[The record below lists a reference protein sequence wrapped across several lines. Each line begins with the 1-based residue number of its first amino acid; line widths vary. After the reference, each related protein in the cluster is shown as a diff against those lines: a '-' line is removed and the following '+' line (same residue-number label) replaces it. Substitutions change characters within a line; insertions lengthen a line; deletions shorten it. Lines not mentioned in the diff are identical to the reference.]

1 MRLLPVI
8 ICFLIF
14 SCSTEKELSTIE
26 NLHIL
31 IESLSSDNMQGR
43 NPGTEGGQLAK
54 NYISEQFSLT
64 NLKTFD
70 NSYFHEVPAVSSTVK
85 DSSFFTISF
94 RDRDRKL
101 NYGSEVVFWSKRN
114 IKNQKIDS
122 SNLVFV
128 GYGIVAPEYNWNDYE
143 GIDVSG
149 KTVVMLINDPG
160 FDTGR
165 LNLFNGRAMTYYGRW
180 TYKFEEAAKQGAA
193 AAIIIHEEEAAAYPW
208 SVVENSWTG
217 PQLDLQ
223 RKDLGMSRTIL
234 ESWISIDVADEIF
247 TFTGFNYDLLKE
259 FALDKTFQAFEM
271 KGLSLT
277 SNINSDISYFSSHNL
292 IGYKEGVSQ
301 PDEYLIFM
309 AHWDHL
315 GVNKDLTGDQIFNGA
330 ADNAAGVAAVIELA
344 RKFDQ
349 VQTERSIIFTAL
361 TLEESGLLG
370 SAYLAEN
377 PPVDLAN
384 IVAGFNFDRI
394 LPTGK
399 TKDMAVIGYGAS
411 ELEDILEAELEKE
424 GRYINPDP
432 NPEKGYFYRSDHI
445 SFAKKGVPVLY
456 ADDGFDLEIGGV
468 IVYFS
473 LIILDRRFGI
483 DDPVGAISA
492 HGVVGIWG
500 VMAVV
505 FTGGSLVDQ
514 FVGVVAIA
522 GFTYVMSLLTIL
534 FIDRFITIRA
544 TDAEQELGLDA
555 SEIGVKSTTY

>member
-122 SNLVFV
+122 SDLVFV

-292 IGYKEGVSQ
+292 IGYKEGVSK

-384 IVAGFNFDRI
+384 VVAGFNFDRI

-411 ELEDILEAELEKE
+411 ELEDILEAELKKE

-456 ADDGFDLEIGGV
+456 ADDGFDLEIGG
-468 IVYFS
+468 IEKGFNEIY
-473 LIILDRRFGI
+473 DYTNYRY
-483 DDPVGAISA
+483 
-492 HGVVGIWG
+492 HGVDDEYDPSWN
-500 VMAVV
+500 
-505 FTGGSLVDQ
+505 LE
-514 FVGVVAIA
+514 
-522 GFTYVMSLLTIL
+522 GFEQTINTLFNISFELSNSNDWPNWYEGNEFREIRDAQLMSKNTP
-534 FIDRFITIRA
+534 
-544 TDAEQELGLDA
+544 
-555 SEIGVKSTTY
+555 

>member
-1 MRLLPVI
+1 MRLLPVLI
-8 ICFLIF
+8 SFLIF
-14 SCSTEKELSTIE
+14 SCSVEKELSTIE

-70 NSYFHEVPAVSSTVK
+70 NSFFHEVPAVSSTIK

-122 SNLVFV
+122 SDLVFV

-143 GIDVSG
+143 DIDVSG

-234 ESWISIDVADEIF
+234 ESWISIDAADEIF

-292 IGYKEGVSQ
+292 IGYKEGVSR
-301 PDEYLIFM
+301 PEEYLIFM

-315 GVNKDLTGDQIFNGA
+315 GVNKDLIGDQIFNGA

-344 RKFDQ
+344 RRFDQ
-349 VQTERSIIFTAL
+349 VQTERSIIFSAL

-384 IVAGFNFDRI
+384 VVAGFNFDRI

-399 TKDMAVIGYGAS
+399 TNDMAVIGYGAS
-411 ELEDILEAELEKE
+411 ELEDILEKELEKQ

-456 ADDGFDLEIGGV
+456 ADDGFDLEIGG
-468 IVYFS
+468 IEKGFNEIY
-473 LIILDRRFGI
+473 DYTNYRY
-483 DDPVGAISA
+483 
-492 HGVVGIWG
+492 HGVDDEYDPSWN
-500 VMAVV
+500 
-505 FTGGSLVDQ
+505 LE
-514 FVGVVAIA
+514 
-522 GFTYVMSLLTIL
+522 GFEQTINTLFNISFELSNSNDWPNWYEGNEFREIRDAQLTSKN
-534 FIDRFITIRA
+534 TP
-544 TDAEQELGLDA
+544 
-555 SEIGVKSTTY
+555 

>member
-1 MRLLPVI
+1 MRLFSLI
-8 ICFLIF
+8 LCFLIF
-14 SCSTEKELSTIE
+14 SCSFDDDITTIE
-26 NLHIL
+26 NLHL
-31 IESLSSDNMQGR
+31 ITESLSSDDMQGR

-54 NYISEQFSLT
+54 NYISNKFSET
-64 NLKTFD
+64 NLKTFG
-70 NSYFHEVPAVSSTVK
+70 NSYFHEVPAVSSNVL

-94 RDRDRKL
+94 RDKDRKL

-114 IKNQKIDS
+114 LKNQRINS
-122 SNLVFV
+122 SDLVFV

-143 GIDVSG
+143 GIDVRG

-160 FDTGR
+160 FDTRR
-165 LNLFNGRAMTYYGRW
+165 LNLFNGRSMTYYGRW
-180 TYKFEEAAKQGAA
+180 TYKFEEAAKQGAT

-208 SVVENSWTG
+208 SVVESSWTG

-234 ESWISIDVADEIF
+234 ESWINIDVANEIL
-247 TFTGFNYDLLKE
+247 TFTGFNYDSLKE
-259 FALDKTFQAFEM
+259 FALDKSFQAFEM

-277 SNINSDISYFSSHNL
+277 SKINSDISYFSSHNL
-292 IGYKEGVSQ
+292 VGYKKGSSK

-315 GVNKDLTGDQIFNGA
+315 GVNEELPGDKIFNGA
-330 ADNAAGVAAVIELA
+330 ADNATGVAAVIELA
-344 RKFDQ
+344 RLFDS

-384 IVAGFNFDRI
+384 VVAGFNFDRI

-399 TKDMAVIGYGAS
+399 TNDMAVIGYGAS
-411 ELEDILEAELEKE
+411 ELEDLLEIELEKQ

-456 ADDGFDLEIGGV
+456 SDDGFDLEDGG
-468 IVYFS
+468 IEKGFNEIYDYTNF
-473 LIILDRRFGI
+473 RY
-483 DDPVGAISA
+483 
-492 HGVVGIWG
+492 HGVDDEYDPSWNLEGFEQTINTI
-500 VMAVV
+500 
-505 FTGGSLVDQ
+505 FNISLDLSNSSDWPNWYEGNE
-514 FVGVVAIA
+514 F
-522 GFTYVMSLLTIL
+522 
-534 FIDRFITIRA
+534 RA
-544 TDAEQELGLDA
+544 TRDAQLSL
-555 SEIGVKSTTY
+555 KNTP

>member
-70 NSYFHEVPAVSSTVK
+70 NSFFHEVPAVSSTVK

-122 SNLVFV
+122 SDLVFV

-223 RKDLGMSRTIL
+223 RKDLGISRTIL

-292 IGYKEGVSQ
+292 IGYKEGVSK

-384 IVAGFNFDRI
+384 VVAGFNFDRI

-456 ADDGFDLEIGGV
+456 ADDGFDLEIGG
-468 IVYFS
+468 IEKGFNEIY
-473 LIILDRRFGI
+473 DYTNYRY
-483 DDPVGAISA
+483 
-492 HGVVGIWG
+492 HGVDDEYDPSWN
-500 VMAVV
+500 
-505 FTGGSLVDQ
+505 LE
-514 FVGVVAIA
+514 
-522 GFTYVMSLLTIL
+522 GFEQTINTLFNISFELSNSNDWPNWYEGNEFREIRDAQLMSKNTP
-534 FIDRFITIRA
+534 
-544 TDAEQELGLDA
+544 
-555 SEIGVKSTTY
+555 

>member
-1 MRLLPVI
+1 MKLLPVI

-54 NYISEQFSLT
+54 NYISEQFSLI
-64 NLKTFD
+64 NLKAFD
-70 NSYFHEVPAVSSTVK
+70 NSFFHEVPAVSSTVK

-122 SNLVFV
+122 SDLVFV

-277 SNINSDISYFSSHNL
+277 SNINSDITYFSSHNL
-292 IGYKEGVSQ
+292 IGYKEGVSK

-384 IVAGFNFDRI
+384 VVAGFNFDRI

-456 ADDGFDLEIGGV
+456 ADDGFDLEIGG
-468 IVYFS
+468 IEKGFNEIY
-473 LIILDRRFGI
+473 DYTNYRY
-483 DDPVGAISA
+483 
-492 HGVVGIWG
+492 HGVDDEYDPSWN
-500 VMAVV
+500 
-505 FTGGSLVDQ
+505 LE
-514 FVGVVAIA
+514 
-522 GFTYVMSLLTIL
+522 GFGQTINTLFNISFELSNSNDWPNWYEGNEFREIRDAQLMSKN
-534 FIDRFITIRA
+534 
-544 TDAEQELGLDA
+544 
-555 SEIGVKSTTY
+555 SP

>member
-1 MRLLPVI
+1 MRLFSLI
-8 ICFLIF
+8 LCFLIF
-14 SCSTEKELSTIE
+14 SCSFDDDITTIE
-26 NLHIL
+26 NLHL
-31 IESLSSDNMQGR
+31 ITESLSSDDMQGR

-54 NYISEQFSLT
+54 NYISNKFSET
-64 NLKTFD
+64 NLKTFG
-70 NSYFHEVPAVSSTVK
+70 NSYFHEVPAVSSNVL

-94 RDRDRKL
+94 RDKDRKL

-114 IKNQKIDS
+114 LKNQRINS
-122 SNLVFV
+122 SDLVFV

-143 GIDVSG
+143 GIDVKG

-160 FDTGR
+160 FDTRR
-165 LNLFNGRAMTYYGRW
+165 LNLFNGRSMTYYGRW
-180 TYKFEEAAKQGAA
+180 TYKFEEAAKQGAT

-234 ESWISIDVADEIF
+234 ESWINIDVANEIL
-247 TFTGFNYDLLKE
+247 TFTGFNYDSLKE
-259 FALDKTFQAFEM
+259 FALDKSFQAFEM

-277 SNINSDISYFSSHNL
+277 SKINSDISYFSSHNL
-292 IGYKEGVSQ
+292 VGYKKGSSK

-315 GVNKDLTGDQIFNGA
+315 GVNEELPGDKIFNGA
-330 ADNAAGVAAVIELA
+330 ADNATGVAAVIELA
-344 RKFDQ
+344 RLFDS

-384 IVAGFNFDRI
+384 VVAGFNFDRI

-399 TKDMAVIGYGAS
+399 TNDMAVIGYGAS
-411 ELEDILEAELEKE
+411 ELEDLLELELEKQ

-456 ADDGFDLEIGGV
+456 ADDGFDLEVGG
-468 IVYFS
+468 IEKGFNEIY
-473 LIILDRRFGI
+473 DYTNYRY
-483 DDPVGAISA
+483 
-492 HGVVGIWG
+492 HGVEDEYDPSWNLEGFEQTISTIFNISVNLSNSDDWPNWYEGNE
-500 VMAVV
+500 
-505 FTGGSLVDQ
+505 FR
-514 FVGVVAIA
+514 AI
-522 GFTYVMSLLTIL
+522 
-534 FIDRFITIRA
+534 R
-544 TDAEQELGLDA
+544 DAQQA
-555 SEIGVKSTTY
+555 QKNTP

>member
-54 NYISEQFSLT
+54 NYISEQFSLI
-64 NLKTFD
+64 NLKAFD
-70 NSYFHEVPAVSSTVK
+70 NSFFHEVPAVSSTVK

-122 SNLVFV
+122 SDLVFV

-384 IVAGFNFDRI
+384 VVAGFNFDRI

-456 ADDGFDLEIGGV
+456 ADDGFDLEIGG
-468 IVYFS
+468 IEKGFNEIY
-473 LIILDRRFGI
+473 DYTNYRY
-483 DDPVGAISA
+483 
-492 HGVVGIWG
+492 HGVDDEYDPSWN
-500 VMAVV
+500 
-505 FTGGSLVDQ
+505 LE
-514 FVGVVAIA
+514 
-522 GFTYVMSLLTIL
+522 GFEQTINTLFNISFELSNSNDWPNWYEGNEFREIRDAQLMSKNTP
-534 FIDRFITIRA
+534 
-544 TDAEQELGLDA
+544 
-555 SEIGVKSTTY
+555 

>member
-1 MRLLPVI
+1 MRLLSVI
-8 ICFLIF
+8 ICFFIF
-14 SCSTEKELSTIE
+14 SCSVEKELSTIE

-64 NLKTFD
+64 NLKTFN
-70 NSYFHEVPAVSSTVK
+70 NSFFHEVPAVSSTVK

-94 RDRDRKL
+94 RERDRKL
-101 NYGSEVVFWSKRN
+101 KFGSEVVFWSKRN

-122 SNLVFV
+122 SDLVFV

-149 KTVVMLINDPG
+149 KTVVILINDPG

-234 ESWISIDVADEIF
+234 ESWISIDAANEIF

-292 IGYKEGVSQ
+292 IGYKEGVSK

-349 VQTERSIIFTAL
+349 VQTERSIIFSAL

-384 IVAGFNFDRI
+384 VVAGFNFDRI

-399 TKDMAVIGYGAS
+399 TNDMAVIGYGAS
-411 ELEDILEAELEKE
+411 ELEDILEAELEKQ

-456 ADDGFDLEIGGV
+456 ADDGFDLEIGG
-468 IVYFS
+468 IEKGFNEIY
-473 LIILDRRFGI
+473 DYTNYRY
-483 DDPVGAISA
+483 
-492 HGVVGIWG
+492 HGVDDEYDPSWN
-500 VMAVV
+500 
-505 FTGGSLVDQ
+505 LE
-514 FVGVVAIA
+514 
-522 GFTYVMSLLTIL
+522 GFEQTINTLFNISVELSNSNDWPNWYEGNEFREIRDAQLMSKNTP
-534 FIDRFITIRA
+534 
-544 TDAEQELGLDA
+544 
-555 SEIGVKSTTY
+555 

>member
-122 SNLVFV
+122 SDLVFV

-149 KTVVMLINDPG
+149 KTVVMLVNDPG

-247 TFTGFNYDLLKE
+247 IFTGFNYDSLKE

-292 IGYKEGVSQ
+292 IGYKEGVSK

-330 ADNAAGVAAVIELA
+330 ADNATGVAAVIELA

-349 VQTERSIIFTAL
+349 VQTERSIIFSAL

-377 PPVDLAN
+377 PPIDLAN
-384 IVAGFNFDRI
+384 VVAGFNFDRI

-399 TKDMAVIGYGAS
+399 TNDMAVIGYGAS
-411 ELEDILEAELEKE
+411 ELEDILEAELEKQ

-456 ADDGFDLEIGGV
+456 ADDGFDLEIGG
-468 IVYFS
+468 IEKGFNEIY
-473 LIILDRRFGI
+473 DYTNYRY
-483 DDPVGAISA
+483 
-492 HGVVGIWG
+492 HGVDDEYDPSWN
-500 VMAVV
+500 
-505 FTGGSLVDQ
+505 LE
-514 FVGVVAIA
+514 
-522 GFTYVMSLLTIL
+522 GFEQTINTLFNISSELSNSNDWPNWYEGNEFREIRDAQLTAKN
-534 FIDRFITIRA
+534 TP
-544 TDAEQELGLDA
+544 
-555 SEIGVKSTTY
+555 

>member
-54 NYISEQFSLT
+54 NYISEQFSLI
-64 NLKTFD
+64 NLKAFD
-70 NSYFHEVPAVSSTVK
+70 NSFFHEVPAVSSTVK

-122 SNLVFV
+122 SDLVFV

-223 RKDLGMSRTIL
+223 RKDLGISRTIL
-234 ESWISIDVADEIF
+234 ESWISIDAADEIF

-292 IGYKEGVSQ
+292 IGYKEGVSK

-384 IVAGFNFDRI
+384 VVAGFNFDRI

-456 ADDGFDLEIGGV
+456 ADDGFDLEIGG
-468 IVYFS
+468 IEKGFNEIY
-473 LIILDRRFGI
+473 DYTNYRY
-483 DDPVGAISA
+483 
-492 HGVVGIWG
+492 HGVDDEYDPSWN
-500 VMAVV
+500 
-505 FTGGSLVDQ
+505 LE
-514 FVGVVAIA
+514 
-522 GFTYVMSLLTIL
+522 GFEQTINTLFNISFELSNSNDWPNWYEGNEFREIRDAQLMSKDTPRKKLNFFYI
-534 FIDRFITIRA
+534 
-544 TDAEQELGLDA
+544 
-555 SEIGVKSTTY
+555 

>member
-1 MRLLPVI
+1 MRLLPVL

-14 SCSTEKELSTIE
+14 SCSVEKELSTIE

-70 NSYFHEVPAVSSTVK
+70 NSFFHEVPAVSSTVK

-122 SNLVFV
+122 SDLVFV

-143 GIDVSG
+143 DIDVSG

-180 TYKFEEAAKQGAA
+180 TYKFEEAAKQGAS

-234 ESWISIDVADEIF
+234 ESWISIDAADEIF

-292 IGYKEGVSQ
+292 IGYKEGVSR
-301 PDEYLIFM
+301 PEEYLIFM

-315 GVNKDLTGDQIFNGA
+315 GVNKDLIGDQIFNGA

-349 VQTERSIIFTAL
+349 VQTERSIIFSAL

-384 IVAGFNFDRI
+384 VVAGFNFDRI

-399 TKDMAVIGYGAS
+399 TNDMAVIGYGAS
-411 ELEDILEAELEKE
+411 ELEDILETELEKQ

-456 ADDGFDLEIGGV
+456 ADDGFDLEIGG
-468 IVYFS
+468 IEKGFNEIY
-473 LIILDRRFGI
+473 DYTNYRY
-483 DDPVGAISA
+483 
-492 HGVVGIWG
+492 HGVDDEYDPSWN
-500 VMAVV
+500 
-505 FTGGSLVDQ
+505 LE
-514 FVGVVAIA
+514 
-522 GFTYVMSLLTIL
+522 GFEQTINTL
-534 FIDRFITIRA
+534 FNISFELSNSNDWPNWYEGNEFREIR
-544 TDAEQELGLDA
+544 DAQLML
-555 SEIGVKSTTY
+555 KNTP

>member
-14 SCSTEKELSTIE
+14 SCTVEKELSTIE

-54 NYISEQFSLT
+54 NYISEQFSLI
-64 NLKTFD
+64 NLKAFD
-70 NSYFHEVPAVSSTVK
+70 SSFFHEVPAVSSTVK

-122 SNLVFV
+122 SDLVFV

-292 IGYKEGVSQ
+292 IGYKEGVSK

-344 RKFDQ
+344 RKFDK

-384 IVAGFNFDRI
+384 VVAGFNFDRI

-456 ADDGFDLEIGGV
+456 ADDGFDLEIGG
-468 IVYFS
+468 IEKGFNEIY
-473 LIILDRRFGI
+473 DYTNYRY
-483 DDPVGAISA
+483 
-492 HGVVGIWG
+492 HGVDDEYDPSWN
-500 VMAVV
+500 
-505 FTGGSLVDQ
+505 LE
-514 FVGVVAIA
+514 
-522 GFTYVMSLLTIL
+522 GFEQTINTLFNISFELSNSNDWPNWYEGNEFREIRDAQLMSKNTP
-534 FIDRFITIRA
+534 
-544 TDAEQELGLDA
+544 
-555 SEIGVKSTTY
+555 

>member
-14 SCSTEKELSTIE
+14 SCSVEKELSTIE

-54 NYISEQFSLT
+54 NYISEQFSLI
-64 NLKTFD
+64 NLKAFD
-70 NSYFHEVPAVSSTVK
+70 NSFFHEVPAVSSTVK

-122 SNLVFV
+122 SDLVFV

-292 IGYKEGVSQ
+292 IGYKEGVSK

-384 IVAGFNFDRI
+384 VVAGFNFDRI

-411 ELEDILEAELEKE
+411 ELDDILEAELEKE

-456 ADDGFDLEIGGV
+456 ADDGFDLEIGG
-468 IVYFS
+468 IEKGFNEIY
-473 LIILDRRFGI
+473 DYTNYRY
-483 DDPVGAISA
+483 
-492 HGVVGIWG
+492 HGVDDEYDPSWN
-500 VMAVV
+500 
-505 FTGGSLVDQ
+505 LE
-514 FVGVVAIA
+514 
-522 GFTYVMSLLTIL
+522 GFEQTINTLFNISFELSNSNDWPNWYEGNEFREIRDAQLMSKNTP
-534 FIDRFITIRA
+534 
-544 TDAEQELGLDA
+544 
-555 SEIGVKSTTY
+555 

>member
-54 NYISEQFSLT
+54 NYISEQFSLI
-64 NLKTFD
+64 NLKAFD
-70 NSYFHEVPAVSSTVK
+70 NSFFHEVPAVSSTVK

-122 SNLVFV
+122 SDLVFV

-292 IGYKEGVSQ
+292 IGYKEGVSK

-384 IVAGFNFDRI
+384 VVAGFNFDRI

-456 ADDGFDLEIGGV
+456 ADDGFDLEIGG
-468 IVYFS
+468 IEKGFNEIY
-473 LIILDRRFGI
+473 DYTNYRY
-483 DDPVGAISA
+483 
-492 HGVVGIWG
+492 HGVDDEYDPSWN
-500 VMAVV
+500 
-505 FTGGSLVDQ
+505 LE
-514 FVGVVAIA
+514 
-522 GFTYVMSLLTIL
+522 GFEQTINTLFNISFELSNSNDWPNWYEGNEFREIRDAQLMSKNTP
-534 FIDRFITIRA
+534 
-544 TDAEQELGLDA
+544 
-555 SEIGVKSTTY
+555 

>member
-14 SCSTEKELSTIE
+14 SCSVEKELSTIE

-64 NLKTFD
+64 NLKNFD
-70 NSYFHEVPAVSSTVK
+70 NSFFHEVPAVSSTVK

-122 SNLVFV
+122 SDLVFV

-247 TFTGFNYDLLKE
+247 TFTGFNYDSLKE

-292 IGYKEGVSQ
+292 IGYKEGVSK

-344 RKFDQ
+344 RRFDQ

-384 IVAGFNFDRI
+384 VVAGFNFDRI

-399 TKDMAVIGYGAS
+399 TNDMAVIGYGAS
-411 ELEDILEAELEKE
+411 ELEDILEAELEKQ

-456 ADDGFDLEIGGV
+456 ADDGFDLEIGG
-468 IVYFS
+468 IEKGFNEIY
-473 LIILDRRFGI
+473 DYTNYRY
-483 DDPVGAISA
+483 
-492 HGVVGIWG
+492 HGVDDEYDSSWN
-500 VMAVV
+500 
-505 FTGGSLVDQ
+505 LE
-514 FVGVVAIA
+514 
-522 GFTYVMSLLTIL
+522 GFEQTINTL
-534 FIDRFITIRA
+534 FNISFELSNSNDWPNWYEGNEFREIR
-544 TDAEQELGLDA
+544 DAQLMLK
-555 SEIGVKSTTY
+555 KSP

>member
-70 NSYFHEVPAVSSTVK
+70 NSFFHEVPAVSSTIK

-122 SNLVFV
+122 SDLVFV

-143 GIDVSG
+143 DIDVSG

-234 ESWISIDVADEIF
+234 ESWISIDAADEIF

-292 IGYKEGVSQ
+292 IGYKEGVSR
-301 PDEYLIFM
+301 PEEYLIFM

-315 GVNKDLTGDQIFNGA
+315 GVNKDLIGDQIFNGA

-349 VQTERSIIFTAL
+349 VQTERSIIFSAL

-370 SAYLAEN
+370 SAFLAEN

-384 IVAGFNFDRI
+384 VVAGFNFDRI

-399 TKDMAVIGYGAS
+399 TNDMAVIGYGAS
-411 ELEDILEAELEKE
+411 ELEDILEKELEKQ

-456 ADDGFDLEIGGV
+456 ADDGFDLEIGG
-468 IVYFS
+468 IEKGFNEIY
-473 LIILDRRFGI
+473 DYTNYRY
-483 DDPVGAISA
+483 
-492 HGVVGIWG
+492 HGVDDEYDPSWN
-500 VMAVV
+500 
-505 FTGGSLVDQ
+505 LE
-514 FVGVVAIA
+514 
-522 GFTYVMSLLTIL
+522 GFEQTINTLFNISFELSNSNDWPNWYEGNEFREIRDAQLTSKN
-534 FIDRFITIRA
+534 TP
-544 TDAEQELGLDA
+544 
-555 SEIGVKSTTY
+555 

>member
-64 NLKTFD
+64 NLKNFD
-70 NSYFHEVPAVSSTVK
+70 NSFFHEVPAVSSTVK

-94 RDRDRKL
+94 RDKDRKL

-122 SNLVFV
+122 SDLVFV

-223 RKDLGMSRTIL
+223 RKDLGISRTIL

-292 IGYKEGVSQ
+292 IGYKEGVSK

-384 IVAGFNFDRI
+384 VVAGFNFDRI

-456 ADDGFDLEIGGV
+456 ADDGFDLEIGG
-468 IVYFS
+468 IEKGFNEIY
-473 LIILDRRFGI
+473 DYTNYRY
-483 DDPVGAISA
+483 
-492 HGVVGIWG
+492 HGVDDEYDPSWN
-500 VMAVV
+500 
-505 FTGGSLVDQ
+505 LE
-514 FVGVVAIA
+514 
-522 GFTYVMSLLTIL
+522 GFEQTINTL
-534 FIDRFITIRA
+534 FNISFELSNSNDWPNWYEGNEFREIR
-544 TDAEQELGLDA
+544 DAQLMLKN
-555 SEIGVKSTTY
+555 SP

>member
-43 NPGTEGGQLAK
+43 NPGTDGGQLAK

-122 SNLVFV
+122 SDLVFV

-456 ADDGFDLEIGGV
+456 ADDGFDLEIGG
-468 IVYFS
+468 IEKGFNEIY
-473 LIILDRRFGI
+473 DYTNYRY
-483 DDPVGAISA
+483 
-492 HGVVGIWG
+492 HGVDDEYDPSWN
-500 VMAVV
+500 
-505 FTGGSLVDQ
+505 LE
-514 FVGVVAIA
+514 
-522 GFTYVMSLLTIL
+522 GFEQTINTL
-534 FIDRFITIRA
+534 FNISFELSNSNEWPNWYEGNEFREIR
-544 TDAEQELGLDA
+544 DAQLMLKD
-555 SEIGVKSTTY
+555 TP

>member
-14 SCSTEKELSTIE
+14 SCSVEKELSTIE
-26 NLHIL
+26 NLHTL
-31 IESLSSDNMQGR
+31 IESLSSDSMQGR

-70 NSYFHEVPAVSSTVK
+70 NSFFHEVPAVSSTVK

-122 SNLVFV
+122 SDLVFV

-292 IGYKEGVSQ
+292 IGYKEGVSK

-349 VQTERSIIFTAL
+349 VQSERSIIFTAL

-384 IVAGFNFDRI
+384 VVAGFNFDRI

-456 ADDGFDLEIGGV
+456 ADDGFDLEIGG
-468 IVYFS
+468 IEKGFNEIY
-473 LIILDRRFGI
+473 DYTNYRY
-483 DDPVGAISA
+483 
-492 HGVVGIWG
+492 HGVDDEYDPSWN
-500 VMAVV
+500 
-505 FTGGSLVDQ
+505 LE
-514 FVGVVAIA
+514 
-522 GFTYVMSLLTIL
+522 GFEQTINTL
-534 FIDRFITIRA
+534 FNISFELSNSNDWPNWYEGNEFREIR
-544 TDAEQELGLDA
+544 DAQLMLKD
-555 SEIGVKSTTY
+555 TP

>member
-14 SCSTEKELSTIE
+14 SCSVEKELSTIE
-26 NLHIL
+26 NLHTL
-31 IESLSSDNMQGR
+31 IESLSSDSMQGR

-70 NSYFHEVPAVSSTVK
+70 NSFFHEVPAVSSSVK

-122 SNLVFV
+122 SDLVFV

-160 FDTGR
+160 FDKGR

-384 IVAGFNFDRI
+384 VVAGFNFDRI

-456 ADDGFDLEIGGV
+456 ADDGFDLEIGG
-468 IVYFS
+468 IEKGFNEIY
-473 LIILDRRFGI
+473 DYTNYRY
-483 DDPVGAISA
+483 
-492 HGVVGIWG
+492 HGVDDEYDPSWN
-500 VMAVV
+500 
-505 FTGGSLVDQ
+505 LE
-514 FVGVVAIA
+514 
-522 GFTYVMSLLTIL
+522 GFEQTINTLFNISFELSNSNDWPNWYEGNEFREIRDAQLMSKNTP
-534 FIDRFITIRA
+534 
-544 TDAEQELGLDA
+544 
-555 SEIGVKSTTY
+555 

>member
-54 NYISEQFSLT
+54 NYISEQFSLI
-64 NLKTFD
+64 NLKAFD
-70 NSYFHEVPAVSSTVK
+70 NSFFHEVPAVSSTVK

-122 SNLVFV
+122 SDLVFV

-292 IGYKEGVSQ
+292 IGYKEGVSK

-384 IVAGFNFDRI
+384 VVAGFNFDRI

-456 ADDGFDLEIGGV
+456 ADDGFDLEIGG
-468 IVYFS
+468 IEKGFS
-473 LIILDRRFGI
+473 EIYDYTNYRY
-483 DDPVGAISA
+483 
-492 HGVVGIWG
+492 HGVDDEYDPSWN
-500 VMAVV
+500 
-505 FTGGSLVDQ
+505 LE
-514 FVGVVAIA
+514 
-522 GFTYVMSLLTIL
+522 GFEQTINTLFNISFELSNSNDWPNWYEGNEFREIRDAQLMSKNTP
-534 FIDRFITIRA
+534 
-544 TDAEQELGLDA
+544 
-555 SEIGVKSTTY
+555 

>member
-1 MRLLPVI
+1 MRLLAII
-8 ICFLIF
+8 ICFLSF
-14 SCSTEKELSTIE
+14 SCSVEKELSTIE

-31 IESLSSDNMQGR
+31 IESLSSDNMLGR

-70 NSYFHEVPAVSSTVK
+70 NSFFHEVPAVSSTVK

-122 SNLVFV
+122 SDLVFV

-234 ESWISIDVADEIF
+234 ESWISIDAAEEIF

-292 IGYKEGVSQ
+292 IGYKEGLSK

-344 RKFDQ
+344 RKFDK
-349 VQTERSIIFTAL
+349 VQTERSIIFSAM

-377 PPVDLAN
+377 PPIDLAN
-384 IVAGFNFDRI
+384 VVAGFNFDRI

-399 TKDMAVIGYGAS
+399 TNDMAVIGYGAS
-411 ELEDILEAELEKE
+411 ELEDLLEAELEKQ

-456 ADDGFDLEIGGV
+456 ADDGFDLEIGG
-468 IVYFS
+468 IEKGFNEIYEYTNY
-473 LIILDRRFGI
+473 RY
-483 DDPVGAISA
+483 
-492 HGVVGIWG
+492 HGVDDEYDPSWN
-500 VMAVV
+500 
-505 FTGGSLVDQ
+505 LE
-514 FVGVVAIA
+514 
-522 GFTYVMSLLTIL
+522 GFEQTINTLFNISFELSNSNDWPNWYEGNEFRKIRDAQLMSKNTP
-534 FIDRFITIRA
+534 
-544 TDAEQELGLDA
+544 
-555 SEIGVKSTTY
+555 

>member
-14 SCSTEKELSTIE
+14 SCSVEKELSTIE

-70 NSYFHEVPAVSSTVK
+70 NSFFHEVPAVSSTVK

-122 SNLVFV
+122 SDLVFV

-292 IGYKEGVSQ
+292 IGYKEGVSK

-349 VQTERSIIFTAL
+349 VQSERSIIFTAL

-384 IVAGFNFDRI
+384 VVAGFNFDRI

-399 TKDMAVIGYGAS
+399 TKDMAVIGFGAS

-456 ADDGFDLEIGGV
+456 ADDGFDLEIGG
-468 IVYFS
+468 IEKGFNEIY
-473 LIILDRRFGI
+473 DYTNYRY
-483 DDPVGAISA
+483 
-492 HGVVGIWG
+492 HGVDDEYDPSWN
-500 VMAVV
+500 
-505 FTGGSLVDQ
+505 LE
-514 FVGVVAIA
+514 
-522 GFTYVMSLLTIL
+522 GFEQTINTLFNISFELSNSNDWPNWYEGNEFREIRDAQLMSKNTP
-534 FIDRFITIRA
+534 
-544 TDAEQELGLDA
+544 
-555 SEIGVKSTTY
+555 